1 MGSDVVDEEN
11 NYIMPEA
18 LKSPNAIGK
27 ENCWLRISPQ
37 DGTCL

>member
-27 ENCWLRISPQ
+27 ENYQFKISPQ
-37 DGTCL
+37 DGAC